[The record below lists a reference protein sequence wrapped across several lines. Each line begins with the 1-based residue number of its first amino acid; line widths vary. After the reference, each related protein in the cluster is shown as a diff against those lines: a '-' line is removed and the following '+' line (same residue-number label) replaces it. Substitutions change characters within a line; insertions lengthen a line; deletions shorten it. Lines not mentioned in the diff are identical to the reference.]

1 MNSFFPHNT
10 KGLTFGHPG
19 LSDYWN
25 MPESPGKPGKGVHVS
40 NAKIAEALVLI
51 NREIASEEERRQTL
65 LAEAATVGKSIED
78 MQKAAQSLEA
88 LIGDA
93 VAERQPARRGRRP
106 AGKTGKTRSGKGRGR
121 KATGRT
127 AGGYDR
133 VAPKK
138 VLSAISSS
146 GQYGIKRSAL
156 SGLLANRKGEEP
168 TRKALDEAL
177 QSLLSEMSIRRE
189 GYRFVAVQA
198 VSETPSDDGMTSIV
212 DNSETG
218 SDGGQEPEAAQSE
231 GDSVPFEEDPATGE
245 TEAPES
251 TASSAPS
258 GGGRRGRPR
267 KPVSDEVAQAMRE
280 VYGVIAQAGE
290 TGCKMSA
297 IRAGV
302 EQVTGVSLSSA
313 DAKRAVKDLL
323 QEGRMR
329 RDGYR
334 YVAN

>member
-1 MNSFFPHNT
+1 M
-10 KGLTFGHPG
+10 
-19 LSDYWN
+19 
-25 MPESPGKPGKGVHVS
+25 S

-78 MQKAAQSLEA
+78 MHKAAQSLEA

-106 AGKTGKTRSGKGRGR
+106 ASKTGKTRSGKGRGR
-121 KATGRT
+121 KVTGKT
-127 AGGYDR
+127 AGGYVR
-133 VAPKK
+133 VAPAK
-138 VLSAISSS
+138 VLAAISNS
-146 GQYGIKRSAL
+146 GQYGVKRSAL

-168 TRKALDEAL
+168 TRRALDEVL

-189 GYRFVAVQA
+189 GYRFVAVGEPSSEAVQA
-198 VSETPSDDGMTSIV
+198 ESETPSDDGMTSIV
-212 DNSETG
+212 DNSATG
-218 SDGGQEPEAAQSE
+218 SDGGQESEAAQSE
-231 GDSVPFEEDPATGE
+231 GDSIPFEEDPATGE
-245 TEAPES
+245 TEEPES
-251 TASSAPS
+251 TASLAPS

-267 KPVSDEVAQAMRE
+267 KPVSAEVAQAMGE
-280 VYGVIAQAGE
+280 VAGVIARAGE

-323 QEGRMR
+323 QEGRVR
-329 RDGYR
+329 RDRYR

>member
-1 MNSFFPHNT
+1 M
-10 KGLTFGHPG
+10 
-19 LSDYWN
+19 
-25 MPESPGKPGKGVHVS
+25 S
-40 NAKIAEALVLI
+40 NAKIAEALALI
-51 NREIASEEERRQTL
+51 NREIASEEEKRQTL

-78 MQKAAQSLEA
+78 MQEAARSLEA

-93 VAERQPARRGRRP
+93 IAERQPAGRGRRP
-106 AGKTGKTRSGKGRGR
+106 ARKTGKTRSAKGRGR
-121 KATGRT
+121 KATGKT

-138 VLSAISSS
+138 VLAAISNS

-168 TRKALDEAL
+168 ARKALDEVL

-189 GYRFVAVQA
+189 GYRFVAVGEPASEA
-198 VSETPSDDGMTSIV
+198 VQTESETPSDDGMTSIV
-212 DNSETG
+212 ENSATG
-218 SDGGQEPEAAQSE
+218 SDEGQDPEAAQSE
-231 GDSVPFEEDPATGE
+231 SDSVPFEEDPATGE
-245 TEAPES
+245 TEEPES
-251 TASSAPS
+251 TASLAPS

-267 KPVSDEVAQAMRE
+267 KPVSDEVAQAMGE
-280 VYGVIAQAGE
+280 VYGVIAQTGE

-297 IRAGV
+297 IRADV
-302 EQVTGVSLSSA
+302 EQVTGVSLSGA
-313 DAKRAVKDLL
+313 EAKRAVKDLL
-323 QEGRMR
+323 QEGRVR

>member
-1 MNSFFPHNT
+1 M
-10 KGLTFGHPG
+10 
-19 LSDYWN
+19 
-25 MPESPGKPGKGVHVS
+25 S

-88 LIGDA
+88 LIGDS

-106 AGKTGKTRSGKGRGR
+106 ARKTGKTPSGKGRGR
-121 KATGRT
+121 KATGKT

-133 VAPKK
+133 VAPAK
-138 VLSAISSS
+138 VLAKIAKS
-146 GQYGIKRSAL
+146 GQSGVKRSVL
-156 SGLLANRKGEEP
+156 SGRLANRKGNEP
-168 TRKALDEAL
+168 TRKALDDAL

-189 GYRFVAVQA
+189 GYRFVAVGEPAPEAVQA
-198 VSETPSDDGMTSIV
+198 ESETPSDDGMTSIV
-212 DNSETG
+212 ENSATG
-218 SDGGQEPEAAQSE
+218 SDESQEPEAAQSE
-231 GDSVPFEEDPATGE
+231 SDSIPFEEDPAAGE
-245 TEAPES
+245 TEESKS
-251 TASSAPS
+251 TASLAPS
-258 GGGRRGRPR
+258 GSGRRGRPR
-267 KPVSDEVAQAMRE
+267 KAVSAEVAQAMGE
-280 VYGVIAQAGE
+280 VAGVIVRAGE

-323 QEGRMR
+323 QEGRVR
-329 RDGYR
+329 RDKYR